1 MTTTQPASHPWN
13 LVTKNRHGHELL
25 REKLRE
31 KIHKLETHLKHF
43 PPGAVHLQIRL
54 AADFD
59 NFRKRT
65 AQDAERRAAAKKE
78 AFIRELP
85 PVIDNLERALASD
98 ASTAPEHLREGM
110 QVTLQQLNQLLRRH
124 GIEPEESLGQ
134 TFDPHRHEAIASR
147 HDPSRP
153 DHVVLETIH
162 RGYHRGTEVFRPA
175 TVVVNDLSQP
185 PSAAAA
191 AADFQPGDTNAGN
204 SPDAR

>member
-13 LVTKNRHGHELL
+13 LVTKNLHGHELL

-31 KIHKLETHLKHF
+31 KIHKLETHY
-43 PPGAVHLQIRL
+43 
-54 AADFD
+54 
-59 NFRKRT
+59 
-65 AQDAERRAAAKKE
+65 
-78 AFIRELP
+78 
-85 PVIDNLERALASD
+85 
-98 ASTAPEHLREGM
+98 
-110 QVTLQQLNQLLRRH
+110 
-124 GIEPEESLGQ
+124 
-134 TFDPHRHEAIASR
+134 
-147 HDPSRP
+147 
-153 DHVVLETIH
+153 

>member
-13 LVTKNRHGHELL
+13 LVTKYLHGHELL

-43 PPGAVHLQIRL
+43 PPGTVHLQICL

-78 AFIRELP
+78 AFIRELL

-98 ASTAPEHLREGM
+98 ASTAPEHLRQGVRM
-110 QVTLQQLNQLLRRH
+110 TLHQLYQLLSRQ
-124 GIEPEESLGQ
+124 GIEPEESLGR

-147 HDPSRP
+147 HDSSQP
-153 DHVVLETIH
+153 DHIVLETFL
-162 RGYHRGTEVFRPA
+162 RGYRRGDEVFRPA
-175 TVVVNDLSQP
+175 KVIVNDLSQP
-185 PSAAAA
+185 ETAG
-191 AADFQPGDTNAGN
+191 FQP
-204 SPDAR
+204 